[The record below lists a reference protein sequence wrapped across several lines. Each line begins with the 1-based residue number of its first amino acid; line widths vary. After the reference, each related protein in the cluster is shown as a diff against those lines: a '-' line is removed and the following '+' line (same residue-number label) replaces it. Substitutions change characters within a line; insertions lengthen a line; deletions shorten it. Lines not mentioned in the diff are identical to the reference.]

1 MFWLFVLQLNRRKGY
16 CREMKLANKH
26 IFVTGGAKGIGEAIV
41 RDAAAEGAKVSFI
54 DIDITMG
61 EKLAA
66 ELITAGKKVVFVAAD
81 VASFEQLKSA
91 FEQVVAKFGD
101 VTGVVNNAG
110 VNAHADPVTMTDKEW
125 DDFFAIDLKPVWLT
139 AKLALPAMRRARGGS
154 IVNICSI
161 HGRLTYPGFFPY
173 GAAKSAMLGL
183 TRNLALDEGKSE
195 IRVNAVSPGYTLT
208 DLLKGWVAEE
218 VGRAE
223 RANAIQPLGR
233 MGEPSEVA
241 KVVTFLLSDKS
252 TYVSG
257 SDWAVD
263 GGLGARS
270 A

>member
-1 MFWLFVLQLNRRKGY
+1 
-16 CREMKLANKH
+16 MKLANKH

-41 RDAAAEGAKVSFI
+41 RDAANEGASVSFV
-54 DIDITMG
+54 DIDSVSG
-61 EKLAA
+61 EKLVS
-66 ELITAGKKVVFVAAD
+66 ELSSEGKKVAFFKAD
-81 VASFEQLKSA
+81 VASFDQLQSA
-91 FEQVVAKFGD
+91 FNQSVTKFGE

-110 VNAHADPVTMTDKEW
+110 VNSHADPVTMTDKQW
-125 DDFFAIDLKPVWLT
+125 DDFFAIDMKPVWLT
-139 AKLALPAMRRARGGS
+139 AKLALPAMRKAKHGS

-173 GAAKSAMLGL
+173 GAAKSAVLGL
-183 TRNLALDEGKSE
+183 TRNLALDEGKYE
-195 IRVNAVSPGYTLT
+195 IRVNAVSPGYILT
-208 DLLKGWVAEE
+208 DLTKTWLSGEI
-218 VGRAE
+218 GRLE
-223 RANAIQPLGR
+223 RANSIQPLGR
-233 MGEPSEVA
+233 MGEPHEVA

>member
-1 MFWLFVLQLNRRKGY
+1 
-16 CREMKLANKH
+16 MKLANKH

-41 RDAAAEGAKVSFI
+41 RDAANEGGTVSFV
-54 DIDITMG
+54 DIDVLAG
-61 EKLAA
+61 EKLMN
-66 ELITAGKKVVFVAAD
+66 ELVESGKKVAFFKAD
-81 VASFEQLKSA
+81 VANFEELKSA
-91 FEQVVAKFGD
+91 FTQAVSKFSD

-110 VNAHADPVTMTDKEW
+110 VNSHADPVSMTDKEW
-125 DDFFAIDLKPVWLT
+125 DDFFAIDMKPVWLT
-139 AKLALPAMRRARGGS
+139 AKLALPAMRKAKHGS

-173 GAAKSAMLGL
+173 GAAKSAVLGL
-183 TRNLALDEGKSE
+183 TRNLALDEGKYE
-195 IRVNAVSPGYTLT
+195 IRVNAVSPGYILT
-208 DLLKGWVAEE
+208 DLTKTWLSGEI
-218 VGRAE
+218 GRLE
-223 RANAIQPLGR
+223 RANSIQPLGR
-233 MGEPSEVA
+233 MGEPHEVA

>member
-1 MFWLFVLQLNRRKGY
+1 
-16 CREMKLANKH
+16 MKLANKH

-41 RDAAAEGAKVSFI
+41 RDAANEGASVSFV
-54 DIDITMG
+54 DIDSVSG
-61 EKLAA
+61 EKLVS
-66 ELITAGKKVVFVAAD
+66 ELISDGKKVAFFKAD
-81 VASFEQLKSA
+81 VASFDQLQSA
-91 FEQVVAKFGD
+91 FNQSVTKFGE

-110 VNAHADPVTMTDKEW
+110 VNSHADPVTMTDKQW
-125 DDFFAIDLKPVWLT
+125 DDFFAIDMKPVWLT
-139 AKLALPAMRRARGGS
+139 AKLALPAMRKAKHGS

-173 GAAKSAMLGL
+173 GAAKSAVLGL
-183 TRNLALDEGKSE
+183 TRNLALDEGKHE
-195 IRVNAVSPGYTLT
+195 IRVNAVSPGYILT
-208 DLLKGWVAEE
+208 DLTKTWLSGES
-218 VGRAE
+218 GRLD
-223 RANAIQPLGR
+223 RANSIQPLGR
-233 MGEPSEVA
+233 MGEPFEVA

>member
-1 MFWLFVLQLNRRKGY
+1 
-16 CREMKLANKH
+16 MKLANKH

-41 RDAAAEGAKVSFI
+41 RDAANEGASVSFV
-54 DIDITMG
+54 DIDSVSG
-61 EKLAA
+61 EKLVS
-66 ELITAGKKVVFVAAD
+66 ELNSDGKKVAFFKAD
-81 VASFEQLKSA
+81 VASFDQLQSA
-91 FEQVVAKFGD
+91 FNQSVTKFGE

-110 VNAHADPVTMTDKEW
+110 VNSHADPVTITDKQW
-125 DDFFAIDLKPVWLT
+125 DDFFAIDMKPVWLT
-139 AKLALPAMRRARGGS
+139 AKLALPAMRKAKHGS

-173 GAAKSAMLGL
+173 GAAKSAVLGL
-183 TRNLALDEGKSE
+183 TRNLALDEGKHE
-195 IRVNAVSPGYTLT
+195 IRVNAVSPGYILT
-208 DLLKGWVAEE
+208 DLTKTWLSGES
-218 VGRAE
+218 GRLD
-223 RANAIQPLGR
+223 RANSIQPLGR
-233 MGEPSEVA
+233 MGEPFEVA

>member
-1 MFWLFVLQLNRRKGY
+1 
-16 CREMKLANKH
+16 MKLSGHH

-41 RDAAAEGAKVSFI
+41 RDCLKEGAKVSFI
-54 DIDITMG
+54 DIDVASG

-66 ELITAGKKVVFVAAD
+66 QLGASVKFVKAS
-81 VASFEQLKSA
+81 VASFAQLSA
-91 FEQVVAKFGD
+91 AFNEATTAFGA

-110 VNAHADPVTMTDKEW
+110 INSHADPVTMTDKEW
-125 DDFFAIDLKPVWLT
+125 DDFFDVDMKPVWLT
-139 AKLALPAMRRARGGS
+139 AKLALPAMRKAGKGS

-173 GAAKSAMLGL
+173 GAAKSAVLGL
-183 TRNLALDEGKSE
+183 TRNLALDEGKFQ
-195 IRVNAVSPGYTLT
+195 IRVNAVSPGYILT
-208 DLLKGWVAEE
+208 DLTKGWLNAEA
-218 VGRAE
+218 GRTE
-223 RANAIQPLGR
+223 RATSIQPMGR
-233 MGEPSEVA
+233 MGEPDEVA

>member
-1 MFWLFVLQLNRRKGY
+1 
-16 CREMKLANKH
+16 MKLANKH

-41 RDAAAEGAKVSFI
+41 RDAANEGAPVSFV
-54 DIDITMG
+54 DIDSVSG
-61 EKLAA
+61 EKLVS
-66 ELITAGKKVVFVAAD
+66 ELSSEGKKVAFFKAD
-81 VASFEQLKSA
+81 VASFDQLQSA
-91 FEQVVAKFGD
+91 FNQSVTKFGE

-110 VNAHADPVTMTDKEW
+110 VNSHADPVTMTDKQW
-125 DDFFAIDLKPVWLT
+125 DDFFAIDMKPVWLT
-139 AKLALPAMRRARGGS
+139 AKLALPAMRKAKHGS

-173 GAAKSAMLGL
+173 GAAKSAVLGL
-183 TRNLALDEGKSE
+183 TRNLALDEGKHE
-195 IRVNAVSPGYTLT
+195 IRVNAVSPGYILT
-208 DLLKGWVAEE
+208 DLTKTWLSGES
-218 VGRAE
+218 GRLD
-223 RANAIQPLGR
+223 RANSIQPLGR
-233 MGEPSEVA
+233 MGEPFEVA

>member
-1 MFWLFVLQLNRRKGY
+1 
-16 CREMKLANKH
+16 MKLANKH

-41 RDAAAEGAKVSFI
+41 RDAANEGASVSFV
-54 DIDITMG
+54 DIDSVSG
-61 EKLAA
+61 EKLVS
-66 ELITAGKKVVFVAAD
+66 ELSSDGKKVAFFKAD
-81 VASFEQLKSA
+81 VASFDQLQSA
-91 FEQVVAKFGD
+91 FNQSVTKFGE

-110 VNAHADPVTMTDKEW
+110 VNSHADPVTMTDKQW
-125 DDFFAIDLKPVWLT
+125 DDFFAIDMKPVWLT
-139 AKLALPAMRRARGGS
+139 AKLALPAMRKAKHGS

-173 GAAKSAMLGL
+173 GAAKSAVLGL
-183 TRNLALDEGKSE
+183 TRNLALDEGKHE
-195 IRVNAVSPGYTLT
+195 IGVNAVSPGYILT
-208 DLLKGWVAEE
+208 DLTKTWLSGES
-218 VGRAE
+218 GRLD
-223 RANAIQPLGR
+223 RANSIQPLGR
-233 MGEPSEVA
+233 MGEPFEVA

>member
-1 MFWLFVLQLNRRKGY
+1 
-16 CREMKLANKH
+16 MKLANKH

-41 RDAAAEGAKVSFI
+41 RDAANEGASVSFV
-54 DIDITMG
+54 DIDSVSG
-61 EKLAA
+61 EKLVS
-66 ELITAGKKVVFVAAD
+66 ELNSDGKKVAFFKAD
-81 VASFEQLKSA
+81 VASFDQLQSA
-91 FEQVVAKFGD
+91 FNQSVTKFGE

-110 VNAHADPVTMTDKEW
+110 VNSHADQVTMTDKQW
-125 DDFFAIDLKPVWLT
+125 DDFFAIDMKPVWLT
-139 AKLALPAMRRARGGS
+139 AKLALPAMRKAKHGS

-173 GAAKSAMLGL
+173 GAAKSAVLGL
-183 TRNLALDEGKSE
+183 TRNLALDEGKHE
-195 IRVNAVSPGYTLT
+195 IRVNAVSPGYILT
-208 DLLKGWVAEE
+208 DLTKTWLSGES
-218 VGRAE
+218 GRLD
-223 RANAIQPLGR
+223 RANSIQPLGR
-233 MGEPSEVA
+233 MGEPFEVA

>member
-1 MFWLFVLQLNRRKGY
+1 
-16 CREMKLANKH
+16 MKLANKH

-41 RDAAAEGAKVSFI
+41 RDAANEGGSVSFV
-54 DIDITMG
+54 DIDVLAG
-61 EKLAA
+61 EKLMN
-66 ELITAGKKVVFVAAD
+66 ELVESGKKVVFFKAD
-81 VASFEQLKSA
+81 VANFEELKSA
-91 FEQVVAKFGD
+91 FTQAVSKFSD

-110 VNAHADPVTMTDKEW
+110 VNSHADPVSMTDKEW
-125 DDFFAIDLKPVWLT
+125 DDFFAIDMKPVWLT
-139 AKLALPAMRRARGGS
+139 AKLALPAMRKAKHGS

-173 GAAKSAMLGL
+173 GAAKSAVLGL
-183 TRNLALDEGKSE
+183 TRNLALDEGKYE
-195 IRVNAVSPGYTLT
+195 IRVNAVSPGYILT
-208 DLLKGWVAEE
+208 DLTKTWLSGEI
-218 VGRAE
+218 GRLE
-223 RANAIQPLGR
+223 RANSIQPLGR
-233 MGEPSEVA
+233 MGEAHEVA

>member
-1 MFWLFVLQLNRRKGY
+1 
-16 CREMKLANKH
+16 MKLANKH

-41 RDAAAEGAKVSFI
+41 RDAATESAAVTFI
-54 DIDITMG
+54 DIDDNAG
-61 EKLAA
+61 NKLAT
-66 ELITAGKKVVFVAAD
+66 ELTVSGKKVAYFHAD
-81 VASFEQLKSA
+81 VANFEELKNA
-91 FEQVVAKFGD
+91 FESGVSKFGE

-110 VNAHADPVTMTDKEW
+110 VNSHADPVTMTDKEW
-125 DDFFAIDLKPVWLT
+125 DDFFAIDMKPVWLT
-139 AKLALPAMRRARGGS
+139 AKLALPAMRKAQGGS

-173 GAAKSAMLGL
+173 GAAKSAVLGL
-183 TRNLALDEGKSE
+183 TRNLALDEGKHE
-195 IRVNAVSPGYTLT
+195 IRVNAVSPGYILT
-208 DLLKGWVAEE
+208 DLTKTWLSGES
-218 VGRAE
+218 GRLD
-223 RANAIQPLGR
+223 RANSIQPLGR
-233 MGEPSEVA
+233 MGEPFEVA

>member
-1 MFWLFVLQLNRRKGY
+1 
-16 CREMKLANKH
+16 MKLANKH

-41 RDAAAEGAKVSFI
+41 RDAANEGASVSFV
-54 DIDITMG
+54 DIDSVSG
-61 EKLAA
+61 EKLVS
-66 ELITAGKKVVFVAAD
+66 ELSSDGKKVVFFKAD
-81 VASFEQLKSA
+81 VASFDQLQSA
-91 FEQVVAKFGD
+91 FNQSVTKFGE

-110 VNAHADPVTMTDKEW
+110 VNSHADPVTMTDKQW
-125 DDFFAIDLKPVWLT
+125 NDFFAIDMKPVWLT
-139 AKLALPAMRRARGGS
+139 AKLALPAMRKAKHGS

-173 GAAKSAMLGL
+173 GAAKSAVLGL
-183 TRNLALDEGKSE
+183 TRNLALDEGKHE
-195 IRVNAVSPGYTLT
+195 IRVNAVSPGYILT
-208 DLLKGWVAEE
+208 DLTKTWLSGES
-218 VGRAE
+218 GRLD
-223 RANAIQPLGR
+223 RANSIQPLGR
-233 MGEPSEVA
+233 MGEPFEVA

>member
-1 MFWLFVLQLNRRKGY
+1 
-16 CREMKLANKH
+16 MKLANKH

-41 RDAAAEGAKVSFI
+41 RDAAIEGASVSFI
-54 DIDITMG
+54 DIDNSTS
-61 EKLAA
+61 EKLVK
-66 ELITAGKKVVFVAAD
+66 ELSDAGKKVAFFMAD
-81 VASFEQLKSA
+81 VANFEQLKSA
-91 FEQVVAKFGD
+91 FTQAVTKFGE

-110 VNAHADPVTMTDKEW
+110 VNSHADPVTMTDKEW
-125 DDFFAIDLKPVWLT
+125 DDFFAIDMKPVWLT
-139 AKLALPAMRRARGGS
+139 AKLALPAMRKAKHGS

-173 GAAKSAMLGL
+173 GAAKSAVLGL
-183 TRNLALDEGKSE
+183 TRNLALDEGKHQ
-195 IRVNAVSPGYTLT
+195 IRVNAVSPGYILT
-208 DLLKGWVAEE
+208 DLTKTWLSGEI
-218 VGRAE
+218 GRLE
-223 RANAIQPLGR
+223 RANSIQPLGR
-233 MGEPSEVA
+233 MGEPHEVA

>member
-1 MFWLFVLQLNRRKGY
+1 
-16 CREMKLANKH
+16 MKLANKH

-41 RDAAAEGAKVSFI
+41 RDAANEGASVSFV
-54 DIDITMG
+54 DIDPVSG
-61 EKLAA
+61 EKLVS
-66 ELITAGKKVVFVAAD
+66 ELSSEGKKLAFFKAD
-81 VASFEQLKSA
+81 VASFAQLQSA
-91 FEQVVAKFGD
+91 FNQSVTKFGE

-110 VNAHADPVTMTDKEW
+110 VNSHADPVTMTDKQW
-125 DDFFAIDLKPVWLT
+125 DDFFAIDMKPVWLT
-139 AKLALPAMRRARGGS
+139 AKLALPAMRKAKHGS

-173 GAAKSAMLGL
+173 GAAKSAVLGL
-183 TRNLALDEGKSE
+183 TRNLALDEGKYE
-195 IRVNAVSPGYTLT
+195 IRVNAVSPGYILT
-208 DLLKGWVAEE
+208 DLTKTWLSGES
-218 VGRAE
+218 GRLD
-223 RANAIQPLGR
+223 RANSIQPLGR
-233 MGEPSEVA
+233 MGEPFEVA

>member
-1 MFWLFVLQLNRRKGY
+1 
-16 CREMKLANKH
+16 MKLANKH

-41 RDAAAEGAKVSFI
+41 RDAANEGAYVSFV
-54 DIDITMG
+54 DIDSVSG
-61 EKLAA
+61 EKLVS
-66 ELITAGKKVVFVAAD
+66 ELNSDGKKVAFFKAD
-81 VASFEQLKSA
+81 VASFDQLQSA
-91 FEQVVAKFGD
+91 FNQSVTKFGE

-110 VNAHADPVTMTDKEW
+110 VNSHADPVTMTDKQW
-125 DDFFAIDLKPVWLT
+125 DDFFAIDMKPVWLT
-139 AKLALPAMRRARGGS
+139 AKLALPAMRKAKHGS

-173 GAAKSAMLGL
+173 GAAKSAVLGL
-183 TRNLALDEGKSE
+183 TRNLALDEGKHE
-195 IRVNAVSPGYTLT
+195 IRVNAVSPGYILT
-208 DLLKGWVAEE
+208 DLTKTWLSGES
-218 VGRAE
+218 GRLD
-223 RANAIQPLGR
+223 RANSIQPLGR
-233 MGEPSEVA
+233 MGEPFEVA